1 MMGRSHEQ
9 QGGTAMDYLSH
20 ASPAERSV
28 SEAEVHARSVFIV
41 RTYNHLLG
49 AVLAFTGIEIA
60 LFKTGMAEPIARA
73 MLGTHWIVVLGAFM
87 LVSWLASS
95 VAHRVTSKAA
105 QYAALAGYVVAE
117 ALVFVPMLFI
127 VRIKA
132 PDVLQ
137 PAVIVTAAGFLALT
151 IIGFM
156 TRKDFSFLGGLL
168 RWIGVG
174 ALLAIGAGLIFGF
187 TLGTWFSVGMIV
199 FAGAAILYN
208 TSNVL
213 LHFPEDR
220 YVAASLELFASV
232 VLLLWYVLRLFL
244 RARD

>member
-1 MMGRSHEQ
+1 MGYPNEVSLGPR
-9 QGGTAMDYLSH
+9 
-20 ASPAERSV
+20 PV
-28 SEAEVHARSVFIV
+28 SEADAHSRSIFII

-49 AVLAFTGIEIA
+49 AVLAFTGLEIA

-73 MLGTHWIVVLGAFM
+73 MLGTHWIVVIGAFI
-87 LVSWLASS
+87 LVSWIASS
-95 VAHRVTSKAA
+95 VAHRVTSKTA
-105 QYAALAGYVVAE
+105 QYAALLAYVVAE
-117 ALVFVPMLFI
+117 AIVFVPMLFI
-127 VRIKA
+127 VKLVA

-137 PAVIVTAAGFLALT
+137 PAVIVTGAGFLALT
-151 IIGFM
+151 FIGFM

-168 RWIGVG
+168 RWLGAG
-174 ALLAIGAGLIFGF
+174 ALLAIGAGLLFGF
-187 TLGTWFSVGMIV
+187 NLGTWFSVGMIV

-213 LHFPEDR
+213 LHYPEDR

-244 RARD
+244 RMRD